1 MNLRIYL
8 DILLLGNLLFLMAYP
23 LFDMWYHVAGGIFFF
38 ILLAIHHWL
47 NRRWGK
53 SLSRGRWTGKRFLET
68 VVNAGLAVIF
78 LLLLYSGLYFMQRN
92 LSLHVLPGSMMMA
105 RAIHLW
111 CAYAGF
117 LLAAIHLGLHGQ
129 MVISLCRKW
138 TGNRS
143 WAIRG
148 MSLLMMLMTAYGIW
162 AFIHR
167 QWSDY
172 LFLQTHFMFFDFTE
186 KPLPFFADHLAILMA
201 AAWLA
206 WKFSGR

>member
-8 DILLLGNLLFLMAYP
+8 DILLLGNLVFLMAYP
-23 LFDMWYHVAGGIFFF
+23 LFDMRYHVAGGIFFF

-53 SLSRGRWTGKRFLET
+53 SLSRGRWTGRRLLET

-105 RAIHLW
+105 R
-111 CAYAGF
+111 
-117 LLAAIHLGLHGQ
+117 AIHLGLHGQ

-172 LFLQTHFMFFDFTE
+172 LFLQTHFIFFDFME

-206 WKFSGR
+206 WKISSR